1 MNLDKISNNNNSIN
15 SVLGS
20 NDDETTT
27 LINKNIS
34 LNQFIKNKNYNINVS
49 KEWTFCES
57 IDIRALN
64 CIVDNMDEL
73 KDKIGLVFNKQTLER
88 ESWES
93 TKTILEKY
101 RNSRIKSKPIIYQ
114 PSSKSKKG
122 RHFSKDFS
130 LQGIPRSVRHTIS
143 KNSYKDYDMKNCHPT
158 ILVSICQAY
167 GYAHDK
173 LLYYINNRD
182 SCLNS
187 LMDFTNWSKDDCKTN
202 VLKLM
207 NGGDINELFNYY
219 GIELPQSCIWIKEF
233 KDQLEL
239 IHKNVADQ
247 PNFDYHK
254 KELIKEYGKKCFNFN
269 GKLVNKVLCEFENI
283 LIQHAMYYCE
293 LNNIEIGSNCF
304 DGLLLKINDKLDYQ
318 FLKSMEKYVVENVGI
333 PITFVEKEMNE
344 DFDLSGFLTNQ
355 EKKELE
361 KEQKA
366 REKELEKEQKA
377 REKEL
382 EKEQKAR
389 EKELEKEQKAREK
402 ELEKEQKAREKELE
416 KEQKARDKRIRNEEF
431 LHNQFLERQEKK
443 EARSNK
449 ERQKIDS
456 LKFAEKLSDDVL
468 STIFIENTKNILF
481 KDSIQNKLYIYND
494 DTFLYEPLES
504 LDFLKNYFHIYLKDY
519 IDSIEPKNDT
529 ETKKY
534 NDRTL
539 DLMNA
544 KGLTNLLSVVKIK
557 IPDSTEFIMNNFN
570 RKNMIP
576 FQDKVV
582 DFNLPKNHENFIRTR
597 CKDDYFTFTTDNE
610 FLYDDYD
617 YDWLIEY
624 GKQLLMT
631 DDITYVICLFTLLA
645 HGLTTDNSIKLLIFF
660 IGCGDNGKTAFMT
673 LYKSLLKDL
682 ICTDASKAILK
693 KGNSCLD
700 TEKFMLIG
708 KRVATLSELRQEDQL
723 DINFVKQVTGDDK
736 TIMLRPKAD
745 SSQIP
750 VLIDCKIYVPTNEM
764 PTIPEKDNALL
775 KRIGCFNF
783 CNVFERSSEKLK
795 EIMSKKNDLFT
806 YLCILASQLTL
817 NKFEFHMCPQ
827 MLNFTT
833 QVKDDIDT
841 VQGFVNTCIEFTED
855 SNDFITAN
863 DLFFLYTNYCN
874 MNDVKFLSNIAFG
887 KKFTKKYGYNTRE
900 RKRQKKINGKP
911 FDTYFFL
918 KKRIIMEDES
928 DEIVE
933 FLQDNGV
940 EESKN
945 LDSFD
950 IFLRGGFTIE

>member
-1 MNLDKISNNNNSIN
+1 MSLDKISNNNNSIN
-15 SVLGS
+15 SVIG

-34 LNQFIKNKNYNINVS
+34 LNQNYKIKNKNYNINVS

-57 IDIRALN
+57 IDIRGLN

-73 KDKIGLVFNKQTLER
+73 KDKIGLVFNKKTLER

-130 LQGIPRSVRHTIS
+130 LQGIPRAVRHTIC
-143 KNSYKDYDMKNCHPT
+143 KDSYKDYDMKNCHPT

-219 GIELPQSCIWIKEF
+219 GTELPQSCFWIKEF

-239 IHKNVADQ
+239 IHKNIADQ
-247 PNFDYHK
+247 PDFDYHK

-269 GKLVNKVLCEFENI
+269 GKLVNKVLCEYENT

-304 DGLLLKINDKLDYQ
+304 DGLLLKINDKLDDQ

-389 EKELEKEQKAREK
+389 EKELEKEQKARYK
-402 ELEKEQKAREKELE
+402 ELEKEQRAKE
-416 KEQKARDKRIRNEEF
+416 KEQRVREKRIRTEEI
-431 LHNQFLERQEKK
+431 LHNQFLERQERK
-443 EARSNK
+443 EARAKK

-468 STIFIENTKNILF
+468 STIFIENTRDIVF

-519 IDSIEPKNDT
+519 IDSIEPKNEA
-529 ETKKY
+529 ETQKY

-544 KGLTNLLSVVKIK
+544 KGLSNLLSVVKIK

-582 DFNLPKNHENFIRTR
+582 DFNLPKDHENFIRQR

-617 YDWLIEY
+617 HDWLIEY

-631 DDITYVICLFTLLA
+631 DDVDYVICLFTLLA
-645 HGLTTDNSIKLLIFF
+645 HGLTNDNSIKLLIFF

-673 LYKSLLKDL
+673 LYKSLLKDF
-682 ICTDASKAILK
+682 ICNDASKAILK

-708 KRVATLSELRQEDQL
+708 KRVATLSELRQEDLL

-775 KRIGCFNF
+775 KRVGCFNF

-795 EIMSKKNDLFT
+795 EIMSMKNDLFT

-841 VQGFVNTCIEFTED
+841 IQGFVNTCIEFTED

-863 DLFFLYTNYCN
+863 DLFSLYTNYCH
-874 MNDVKFLSNIAFG
+874 MNDVKGIASIIPFG
-887 KKFTKKYGYNTRE
+887 KTFTKKYGYNTRE

-911 FDTYFFL
+911 WDTYFFL
-918 KKRIIMEDES
+918 KKRVIMEDEN
-928 DEIVE
+928 DILEM
-933 FLQDNGV
+933 DNGI

-945 LDSFD
+945 IDPLDHFQERLQLFGVD
-950 IFLRGGFTIE
+950 QL